1 MSVEPEFQVE
11 SEFKGAEGMDPEVA
25 EEYRQLAEIRGYH
38 FPKYEWLGRFDPA
51 FERTRMQYIRMT
63 YTREDGVLPVKYK
76 ELIAALI
83 LAYRLYPST
92 GVHFARALRE
102 GATVREIVEA
112 LELASI
118 PGGQPLLLFGIE
130 HLMALEVEEP
140 ELFRAQSG

>member
-1 MSVEPEFQVE
+1 MTVDSDFKVETKFDG
-11 SEFKGAEGMDPEVA
+11 SEGMDPEVA

-38 FPKYEWLGRFDPA
+38 FPNYEWLGRFDPA

-63 YTREDGVLPVKYK
+63 YTREDGALPVKYR

-92 GVHFARALRE
+92 GAHFARALRE
-102 GATVREIVEA
+102 GLTVREIVEA

-118 PGGQPLLLFGIE
+118 PGGQPLLLFGID
-130 HLMALEVEEP
+130 HLVALEAQEP
-140 ELFRAQSG
+140 ELFKARSG